1 MTLEGIALRE
11 GNGHNAAQEIGKKTI
26 QLQKYK
32 KSVRSLLRRQIIL
45 TFAFVLLADPA

>member
-11 GNGHNAAQEIGKKTI
+11 GTGHNAAQETGKKTI

-45 TFAFVLLADPA
+45 TFAFLLLADPA